1 MSHRRNRYLLWA
13 ALAASLAAG
22 LAFAFWPRP
31 ILVDVARA
39 AKGAMQVTI
48 DEEGEARIHDVYV
61 VSAPIASDMA
71 RVDIEVGD
79 TVTAGK
85 TLIASLRPIDPTFLD
100 LRSEAE
106 RKATVDAAQAA
117 VGLAEAEV
125 ERAQAELEFADA
137 DLKRAQSLKLGDTI
151 SARELQRAGIEAK
164 TRKAALAAAQATL
177 EVKRSE
183 LAAARA
189 GLMGPEALA
198 DKAKQ
203 TCCVELTAPV
213 SGKVLRVMRESEGVV
228 SAGDPL
234 VEIGNSDDL
243 EVVADL
249 LSTDAVQVREGAP
262 VIITGWGEARV
273 FTGHVRRVEPY
284 GFTKVS
290 ALGIE
295 EQRVNV
301 LIDFDNKAEAL
312 AKLGHGFRVEVEI
325 VTWQGDDVLQA
336 PLSALFREGDSWAVF
351 AIEKGHARL
360 KTVEVGHRNTK
371 TAEILAGLNTGDVLV
386 LYPSDNVEAGSYVA
400 PRVPLP
406 KPSAATP
413 GGSQSGAPQTMN
425 DVSDTVASEAV
436 R

>member
-13 ALAASLAAG
+13 ALAALLSAG
-22 LAFAFWPRP
+22 LAYAFWPRP

-39 AKGAMQVTI
+39 AKGAMQVTV

-71 RVDIEVGD
+71 RVEIEVGD
-79 TVTAGK
+79 EVKAGE

-100 LRSEAE
+100 FRSEAE
-106 RKATVDAAQAA
+106 RKAAVDAAQAA

-125 ERAQAELEFADA
+125 ERAGAELEFAEA

-151 SARELQRAGIEAK
+151 SPRELQRSEIEAK

-189 GLMGPEALA
+189 GLMGPATLEGA
-198 DKAKQ
+198 AKQ
-203 TCCVELTAPV
+203 SCCIELTAPV
-213 SGKVLRVMRESEGVV
+213 SGKVLRVVRESEGVV

-243 EVVADL
+243 EVVSDL

-262 VIITGWGEARV
+262 VMITGWGDARV

-301 LIDFDNKAEAL
+301 RIDFDNKAEAL

-325 VTWQGDDVLQA
+325 VTWQSDDVLQA
-336 PLSALFREGDSWAVF
+336 PLSALFREGTDWAAFV
-351 AIEKGHARL
+351 IEKGHARL
-360 KTVEVGHRNTK
+360 RTVEVGHRNTR
-371 TAEILAGLNTGDVLV
+371 TAEILSGLTAGEVLV

-400 PRVPLP
+400 PRVPLSKAP
-406 KPSAATP
+406 GATP
-413 GGSQSGAPQTMN
+413 ATSQSGAPQTRN
-425 DVSDTVASEAV
+425 DTSDIVAREAA